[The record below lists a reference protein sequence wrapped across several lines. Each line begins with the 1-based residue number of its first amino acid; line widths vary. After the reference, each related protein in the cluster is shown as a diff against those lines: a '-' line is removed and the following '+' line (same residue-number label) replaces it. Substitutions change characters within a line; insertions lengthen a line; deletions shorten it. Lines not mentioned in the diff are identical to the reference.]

1 MMEKSDKSEK
11 TERSEVSEQ
20 SDIAPA
26 PAGPAP
32 SAAQSPTSPIRAPS
46 APPPSAVP
54 SPSFGRRRVP
64 SYFQTQRGQ
73 RLARDI
79 GLIVGLF
86 AFGYLLAFIWL
97 SPGPLFSSDKAVPR
111 VLELPISAAEKELS
125 KAGFR
130 ARRGEARPHAVR
142 DAGVVIWQ
150 DPPAG
155 TVLPEGTPVTLTL
168 SDGKQQTPVPDLE
181 GLEPRD
187 AETVLRAGGLKVERT
202 ERVPFD
208 GAGGVVIGTRPAAGT
223 PRPVGSAVTLLVS
236 EPKSR

>member
-1 MMEKSDKSEK
+1 MTEKSEK
-11 TERSEVSEQ
+11 SERTERL
-20 SDIAPA
+20 
-26 PAGPAP
+26 AP
-32 SAAQSPTSPIRAPS
+32 SGAEGTEKAEMRERLEGAPTPTPSSPVPATST
-46 APPPSAVP
+46 
-54 SPSFGRRRVP
+54 FGRRRVP
-64 SYFQTQRGQ
+64 TYFQTQRGQ
-73 RLARDI
+73 RLAREI
-79 GLIVGLF
+79 GIIVGLF
-86 AFGYLLAFIWL
+86 AAGYLLAFIWL
-97 SPGPLFSSDKAVPR
+97 SPGPLFSSDKSVPR
-111 VLELPISAAEKELS
+111 VLEMRAAEAEKELS

-155 TVLPEGTPVTLTL
+155 TVLPEGTPVTLTM

-187 AETVLRAGGLKVERT
+187 AEAVLRAGGLKLERT
-202 ERVPFD
+202 ERVPSD
-208 GAGGVVIGTRPAAGT
+208 GASGVVIGTRPAAGT